1 MLKKFGTEKPSTW
14 TAKFVLD
21 TPKLTRLCAEITSR
35 FAHVGATAVFNF
47 TVGFRDKRRER
58 RSSVEEVINLE
69 NTRSN
74 PVNALSV
81 QATGTTTDSK
91 SLSCSVEFS
100 NAQKDNVRLA
110 VRGADPIITND
121 IHAALDERVEATF
134 EKNWGQLVAL
144 LALLL
149 IFVSALFVVARLPG
163 GPGVFGDRLS
173 QKDYAEL
180 NDLAEHASTDAAK
193 LDFIFELHRREI
205 QNVVGS
211 TVPINVAQW
220 MTASA
225 VATLILLVCVTV
237 LLAYL
242 VLVCYPRAVFEWGE
256 YGEYFENLKSRRKY
270 IRNLVIVGV
279 LVGLVVSVAATGFSG
294 QFHRNP

>member
-1 MLKKFGTEKPSTW
+1 M
-14 TAKFVLD
+14 
-21 TPKLTRLCAEITSR
+21 TRLCAEITSR
-35 FAHVGATAVFNF
+35 FAHVGATAVFNL
-47 TVGFRDKRRER
+47 TVSFRDNRHER

-144 LALLL
+144 LALLA
-149 IFVSALFVVARLPG
+149 IFVSALFVVGLQG
-163 GPGVFGDRLS
+163 GPGVFGDRLR

-180 NDLAEHASTDAAK
+180 NDLAKHATTDAAK

-205 QNVVGS
+205 RNVVDS

-225 VATLILLVCVTV
+225 VATLILLACVTA

-279 LVGLVVSVAATGFSG
+279 LFGLVVNVAATGFSG
-294 QFHRNP
+294 QFH